1 MVDAMS
7 IYFFFLLFSV
17 ISLVS
22 LYDLKYHKVP
32 NWISLPLMLIGFSI
46 VGFPGN
52 AALWIG
58 SIFIFQAWML
68 GLIGGGDAKLWV
80 GLLWCL
86 FTFAGERILLVM
98 SIAWLVTGLA
108 QILVRAIARKKIE
121 TGIKTPGAWR
131 TLVFM
136 GLLAYLHPT
145 GWL

>member
-1 MVDAMS
+1 MPV
-7 IYFFFLLFSV
+7 YFFPVVFFV
-17 ISLVS
+17 IIVVS

-32 NWISLPLMLIGFSI
+32 NWISLPLMLVGFLL
-46 VGFPGN
+46 GFPGSPV
-52 AALWIG
+52 LWMG

-86 FTFAGERILLVM
+86 FSFAGDKIILVM
-98 SIAWLVTGLA
+98 SISLMATGLV
-108 QILVRAIARKKIE
+108 QLIVRAMVNKSIE

-136 GLLAYLHPT
+136 SLLAYLNST
-145 GWL
+145 GWLRS